1 MQSAPLETIVPIA
14 AHAWRVCVEYSRVVD
29 ALSTTLW
36 SHSMVYRSGFFDI
49 KNRQKTMASGIFA
62 ILDDVAM
69 LLDDA
74 AVYSKLAA
82 KKTAGLLG
90 DDLAVNAEKAT
101 GFNASRELPV
111 IWAITK
117 GSVVNKLIILPLAFL
132 LSAYAPW
139 LIVPILLLGGAY
151 LSYEGAEKVLEWVLP
166 HKKHETPAAETA
178 DSKEELLDLEKRK
191 IKGAVRTDFILSIEI
206 VVIALGTVMEQ
217 TLGIRILVVS
227 FIALLATAGVY
238 GLVALLVR
246 MDDAGIHLIA
256 KARKM
261 SGAMSGFIRRF
272 GHMLIASLPHIIRL
286 LGVIGTIAMLLV
298 GGGMYVHNIDAI
310 HHALDFLPAI
320 VGELLVGIVLGV
332 ILVAIMHLVKKMR
345 TASA

>member
-1 MQSAPLETIVPIA
+1 
-14 AHAWRVCVEYSRVVD
+14 
-29 ALSTTLW
+29 
-36 SHSMVYRSGFFDI
+36 
-49 KNRQKTMASGIFA
+49 MASGIFA
-62 ILDDVAM
+62 ILDDVAT

-117 GSVVNKLIILPLAFL
+117 GSMINKLIILPVAFL

-178 DSKEELLDLEKRK
+178 DIKEELLETETRK
-191 IKGAVRTDFILSIEI
+191 IKGAIRTDFILSIEI
-206 VVIALGTVMEQ
+206 IVIALGTVIDQ
-217 TLGIRILVVS
+217 SLGMRIFVVS
-227 FIALLATAGVY
+227 VIALIATVGVY

-246 MDDAGIHLIA
+246 MDDAGMRLIA
-256 KARKM
+256 RSREM
-261 SGAMSGFIRRF
+261 SGAAAGFIRRA
-272 GHMLIASLPHIIRL
+272 GHWLIAALPQVIRL

-310 HHALDFLPAI
+310 HHALHFMPGIL
-320 VGELLVGIVLGV
+320 GELLTGVVLGT
-332 ILVAIMHLVKKMR
+332 ILVGIMHLVKRMR
-345 TASA
+345 AGTVH

>member
-1 MQSAPLETIVPIA
+1 
-14 AHAWRVCVEYSRVVD
+14 
-29 ALSTTLW
+29 
-36 SHSMVYRSGFFDI
+36 
-49 KNRQKTMASGIFA
+49 MASGIFA
-62 ILDDVAM
+62 ILDDVAT

-117 GSVVNKLIILPLAFL
+117 GSVLNKLIILPIAFL

-151 LSYEGAEKVLEWVLP
+151 LSYEGAEKVLEWILP

-178 DSKEELLDLEKRK
+178 DNKADLLDTETRK
-191 IKGAVRTDFILSIEI
+191 IKGAIRTDFILSIEI
-206 VVIALGTVMEQ
+206 IVIALGTVIEQ
-217 TLGIRILVVS
+217 TLGMRIFVVTV
-227 FIALLATAGVY
+227 IALLATVGVY

-246 MDDAGIHLIA
+246 MDDAGMHLIV
-256 KARKM
+256 RSRQM
-261 SGAMSGFIRRF
+261 SGAAAGFIRRA
-272 GHMLIASLPHIIRL
+272 GHWLIAALPHVIRL

-298 GGGMYVHNIDAI
+298 GGGMYVHNIHAL
-310 HHALDFLPAI
+310 HHALHFLPAI
-320 VGELLVGIVLGV
+320 VGELLTGIVIGTFLLGV
-332 ILVAIMHLVKKMR
+332 MHLVKRLRKESVDR
-345 TASA
+345 TA